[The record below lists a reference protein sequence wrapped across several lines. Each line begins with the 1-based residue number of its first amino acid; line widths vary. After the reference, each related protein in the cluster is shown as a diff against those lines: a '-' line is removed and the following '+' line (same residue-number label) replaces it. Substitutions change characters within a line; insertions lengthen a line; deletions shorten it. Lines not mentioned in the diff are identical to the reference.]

1 MTKPSDFSPGRV
13 LEMTDSASETR
24 SVQREVWI
32 MRGIGAVLL
41 VAGWLAA
48 SVPAFPSVHFA
59 LTTAIFAFLGIYA
72 FAAAAKARHISVN
85 LERKLRIGLLVHNM
99 ELANMAMQ
107 DDLTQLFNRRYFFER
122 LERELQTAHGF
133 DRPMAVM
140 MIDLNCMK
148 AVNDTYG
155 HAMGDK
161 LLAAFGRFLLERTRG
176 SDVPARVG
184 GDEFAVLLPDTSE
197 QAAQILLERIIQ
209 RLAATNLVEE
219 DDVTL
224 QVSASFGLSGFPWGG
239 SSVDAILQSAD
250 AKLYADKRERKNGA
264 PVAAGANSQSDK
276 PARQTPSP

>member
-1 MTKPSDFSPGRV
+1 
-13 LEMTDSASETR
+13 
-24 SVQREVWI
+24 
-32 MRGIGAVLL
+32 MRGIGVVLL
-41 VAGWLAA
+41 VGGWLAA
-48 SVPAFPSVHFA
+48 AVHEFPGVNFA

-72 FAAAAKARHISVN
+72 FATAARGRRISVN
-85 LERKLRIGLLVHNM
+85 MERKLRIGLLVHNM

-122 LERELQTAHGF
+122 LERELQTARGF
-133 DRPMAVM
+133 ERPLAVM
-140 MIDLNCMK
+140 VIDLNCMK

-155 HAMGDK
+155 HAMGDR

-197 QAAQILLERIIQ
+197 QAAQVLLGRLIQ
-209 RLAATNLVEE
+209 RLAETNLVEE

-250 AKLYADKRERKNGA
+250 ANLYADKHERKNGA
-264 PVAAGANSQSDK
+264 DPATAGANGKNAK
-276 PARQTPSP
+276 PARRTTSP